1 MNITNVKI
9 IFIYVQYQGM
19 CLNNISHDRK
29 MMEYLIGF
37 EHIKITKITGML
49 HRNFCMHHQ
58 KIGKFNNQ
66 QHANTVS
73 DTDQLT
79 SPDNVTLKQQYD
91 WLHRRPTSDHTHTH
105 RRSTSDH
112 THRRPTSEHTHTEM
126 TYIWL
131 HTHRLPLTVSCFEQ

>member
-58 KIGKFNNQ
+58 KIGKFNNH

-91 WLHRRPTSDHTHTH
+91 WLHSDLHLTTHTHRRPTSDHT
-105 RRSTSDH
+105 H

-126 TYIWL
+126 TYI
-131 HTHRLPLTVSCFEQ
+131 

>member
-1 MNITNVKI
+1 
-9 IFIYVQYQGM
+9 
-19 CLNNISHDRK
+19 
-29 MMEYLIGF
+29 MMECLIGF

-91 WLHRRPTSDHTHTH
+91 WLHTV
-105 RRSTSDH
+105 
-112 THRRPTSEHTHTEM
+112 
-126 TYIWL
+126 TYI
-131 HTHRLPLTVSCFEQ
+131 

>member
-91 WLHRRPTSDHTHTH
+91 WLHTV
-105 RRSTSDH
+105 
-112 THRRPTSEHTHTEM
+112 
-126 TYIWL
+126 TYI
-131 HTHRLPLTVSCFEQ
+131 